1 MKKATIKSPPVA
13 RIALVQLMVLLVVV
27 LALLPVDRVLCW
39 SLLIGGVI
47 QIGPQAYFT
56 RQTFHYMGARQT
68 PKIIRA
74 IYRGE
79 TGKLLLTVVLF
90 GLTFSY
96 VSPVSLPGV
105 FLGYGAM
112 IIVQC
117 FCAARVLSQ
126 SSN

>member
-1 MKKATIKSPPVA
+1 MKATIESPPVA
-13 RIALVQLMVLLVVV
+13 RIALVQLMVLLVSV
-27 LALLPVDRVLCW
+27 LALLPLDSVLCW

-47 QIGPQAYFT
+47 QIGPHAYFT
-56 RQTFHYMGARQT
+56 RQTFRYMGARQT

-79 TGKLLLTVVLF
+79 AGKLLLTVVLF

-96 VSPVSLPGV
+96 MSPVSIPAI

-112 IIVQC
+112 IIVQWL
-117 FCAARVLSQ
+117 CAAKVLSHTG
-126 SSN
+126 N